1 MSLAKKRGVENRP
14 KVDDPSQQ
22 DKPKDRSQTKL
33 NNCHQQ
39 AALKQLPQA
48 RNEKTAK
55 SSQNVTSRTLACHV
69 FDLMN
74 VCAIDK
80 SISRQIGSA

>member
-1 MSLAKKRGVENRP
+1 
-14 KVDDPSQQ
+14 
-22 DKPKDRSQTKL
+22 
-33 NNCHQQ
+33 
-39 AALKQLPQA
+39 LKQLPKTG
-48 RNEKTAK
+48 NEETAK

-80 SISRQIGSA
+80 SISRQIGSAESAVPLHPLTGENASGTVARIYVEVR